1 MSAFSVCL
9 WMDRCGEIL
18 KADCLHNGYFQKY
31 SGAGSHADRG
41 LGGTPRYRPRPKGPA
56 IQAERCLHWT
66 SHASGDTRR
75 LIWDTPIVR
84 FIDHFCWIVG
94 YPPSAASLGYNGVLC
109 QWRFIVS
116 CRGNKLQHCYDSLFW
131 WAHLTLLG
139 TLQFQCTHLRKC
151 RIPQKNAEDVA
162 IRWRAVSE
170 NFQ

>member
-9 WMDRCGEIL
+9 WMGRCGEIL

-31 SGAGSHADRG
+31 SGAGADRG

-66 SHASGDTRR
+66 SRASGDTKSFEKLT
-75 LIWDTPIVR
+75 LIC

-94 YPPSAASLGYNGVLC
+94 YPPSAASLGCNGVLC

-116 CRGNKLQHCYDSLFW
+116 SRGNKLLHCYDSLFW

-139 TLQFQCTHLRKC
+139 TLQFQCTHLHKC
-151 RIPQKNAEDVA
+151 WIAQKNAEDVA
-162 IRWRAVSE
+162 IRWRGVSE